1 MAPISVGHL
10 TPQEVV
16 ELRAVLLARGI
27 PAANPLSA
35 AASSGKSDSKKAAA
49 AQAKLAAARQ
59 AALAAGEDLD
69 VDAVIAQIAEFNG
82 STVLTD
88 PREKGNPIVWASAGF
103 MRLTGYAKF
112 QLLGKNCKFLQG
124 RDTSCVFSCVH
135 FDLPAMNPVSKELMT
150 KS

>member
-1 MAPISVGHL
+1 MGHL
-10 TPQEVV
+10 TPVEVV

-27 PAANPLSA
+27 PAANPLA
-35 AASSGKSDSKKAAA
+35 AASAGKADSRKAAA

-69 VDAVIAQIAEFNG
+69 VDAVIAQIGEFSG

-88 PREKGNPIVWASAGF
+88 PRVKGNPIVWASAGF

-124 RDTSCVFSCVH
+124 RGTSCVYCMH
-135 FDLPAMNPVSKELMT
+135 
-150 KS
+150 